1 MTISPVS
8 ASSSLGYEES
18 EEISKTSLIDL
29 VAEIARMALELQ
41 AKSSKEEKVRA
52 IKLKSEYKDSTNR
65 SIMHLNR
72 KAYITGA
79 ASGFSALIGA
89 CLGGGWNGATGLM
102 QASAPISG
110 LWSDGQIKYYDSKAG
125 LEQQEIQQ
133 NASAGGENNSLKEA
147 ALHNVSAALQHLA
160 SAARAG

>member
-52 IKLKSEYKDSTNR
+52 IKLKSEYKESTNR

-79 ASGFSALIGA
+79 ASGFSAIIGG
-89 CLGGGWNGATGLM
+89 LGGGWNGASTLM

-110 LWSDGQIKYYDSKAG
+110 LWSEGRIKYYDSKAG

>member
-1 MTISPVS
+1 MTISPIS
-8 ASSSLGYEES
+8 ASSGLGYEES
-18 EEISKTSLIDL
+18 EEISTTSLIDL

-65 SIMHLNR
+65 SITHLNR

-79 ASGFSALIGA
+79 ASGFSAIIGA
-89 CLGGGWNGATGLM
+89 CLGGGWNGASSLM
-102 QASAPISG
+102 QASSVSG
-110 LWSDGQIKYYDSKAG
+110 LWSDGRIKHYDSKAG